1 MKTRFADIPI
11 QDKVTSIILLTSS
24 VAILIASGVFI
35 TGDTINSR
43 SELVRELSTVAEIS
57 GRNSA
62 AAVLFD
68 DRAAA
73 EETLSA
79 LGTMPHL
86 IAASIVLEDG
96 EIFATYAPPQIVESL
111 TADGLATQIVDDFR
125 QLRLENEPS
134 MASASF
140 IARHVSV
147 LEEIVLDGESIGY
160 VYLCADLSYVI
171 QRMEIQLSMVAIAA
185 LISFLIAILLSARLQ
200 KVISRPIL
208 HLADAMN
215 SVGRDKQYSVRATKH
230 GNDELGVL
238 IDGFN
243 NMLSQIEAYEDSV
256 AARLR
261 AEAAN
266 RAKSEFL
273 ANMSHELR
281 TPLNAIIGFADA
293 MKTQVFGPLGSSRY
307 QSYIDDI
314 HYSGNHL
321 LNIINDILDLSKA
334 EAGKIFL
341 EESKFLL
348 PNVVDSAI
356 RMLSERAIRQGA
368 KVSSDLPAWG
378 PCLRGDERLISQVVI
393 NLLSNAV
400 KFTEKGGRVTLSLCD
415 GADGRCGLRIED
427 TGIGIAENDLPAIR
441 QPFMQVA
448 NAFSRKHDGTGL
460 GLPLADQIMQLHGGT
475 LDIQSTLGAG
485 TTVTVWFPAER
496 MLDHPDAPSTRM
508 CDSDQ
513 PERAEPPRPD
523 AMPINAT

>member
-1 MKTRFADIPI
+1 MARFADIPI
-11 QDKVTSIILLTSS
+11 QDKVTSIILLTSC

-35 TGDTINSR
+35 TGDTIHSR
-43 SELVRELSTVAEIS
+43 SELVRELSTVAKIS

-68 DRAAA
+68 DRVAAQ
-73 EETLSA
+73 ETLSA
-79 LGTMPHL
+79 LSTMPNL
-86 IAASIVLEDG
+86 IAASIVLRDD
-96 EIFATYAPPQIVESL
+96 EIFTTYAPDRIVEDL
-111 TADGLATQIVDDFR
+111 TAQGLATQIVDEVR
-125 QLRLENEPS
+125 QLRTEYDSSTAN
-134 MASASF
+134 ASF

-147 LEEIVLDGESIGY
+147 LEEIVLDGETIGY
-160 VYLCADLSYVI
+160 VYLCADLSYVF

-200 KVISRPIL
+200 RVISNPIL

-215 SVGRDKQYSVRATKH
+215 SVGRDKRYSVRATKH

-243 NMLSQIEAYEDSV
+243 HMLSQIEAYEDSV
-256 AARLR
+256 AARLQ

-293 MKTQVFGPLGSSRY
+293 MKTEVFGPLGSTRY
-307 QSYIDDI
+307 QSYVDDI
-314 HYSGNHL
+314 HYSGYHL

-341 EESKFLL
+341 NETKFLL
-348 PNVVDSAI
+348 PKVVDSAV
-356 RMLSERAIRQGA
+356 RMLREKAIRQGA
-368 KVSSDLPAWG
+368 KISSDLPAWG
-378 PCLRGDERLISQVVI
+378 PCLHGDERLVSQVVI

-400 KFTEKGGRVTLSLCD
+400 KFTDKGGRVAISLCNSS
-415 GADGRCGLRIED
+415 DGRCGLRIED
-427 TGIGIAENDLPAIR
+427 TGIGIAKEDLPAIR

-460 GLPLADQIMQLHGGT
+460 GLPLADQIMQLHGGA
-475 LDIQSTLGAG
+475 LDIESELGVG
-485 TTVTVWFPAER
+485 TAVTVWFPAER
-496 MLDHPDAPSTRM
+496 VLDCPDASPRRLTG
-508 CDSDQ
+508 SD
-513 PERAEPPRPD
+513 
-523 AMPINAT
+523 

>member
-1 MKTRFADIPI
+1 MARFADIPI
-11 QDKVTSIILLTSS
+11 QDKVTSIILLTSC

-35 TGDTINSR
+35 TGDTIHSR

-68 DRAAA
+68 DREAAR
-73 EETLSA
+73 ETLTA
-79 LGTMPHL
+79 LSSMPTL
-86 IAASIVLEDG
+86 LAASIVLRND
-96 EIFATYAPPQIVESL
+96 EIFATFAPDRIVEDIS
-111 TADGLATQIVDDFR
+111 AEELAGQILDEVR
-125 QLRLENEPS
+125 QLRAENDSAPV
-134 MASASF
+134 SASF
-140 IARHVSV
+140 FGRHVSV

-160 VYLCADLSYVI
+160 VYLRADLSYVF

-200 KVISRPIL
+200 KVISNPIL
-208 HLADAMN
+208 HLADTMK
-215 SVGRDKQYSVRATKH
+215 SVGREKRYSVRAMKH

-266 RAKSEFL
+266 RAKSQFL

-293 MKTQVFGPLGSSRY
+293 MKSEVFGPLGSNRY
-307 QSYIDDI
+307 QSYVDDI
-314 HYSGNHL
+314 HYSGYHL

-341 EESKFLL
+341 EESNFQL
-348 PNVVDSAI
+348 PKVVDSAI
-356 RMLSERAIRQGA
+356 RMVRERAVRQGA
-368 KVSSDLPAWG
+368 KVISDLPAWG
-378 PCLRGDERLISQVVI
+378 PRLYGDERLVSQVVI

-400 KFTEKGGRVTLSLCD
+400 KFTEKGGRVTLTLCN

-427 TGIGIAENDLPAIR
+427 TGIGIAANDLPAIR
-441 QPFMQVA
+441 QPFIQVA

-475 LDIQSTLGAG
+475 LDIESELGAG
-485 TTVTVWFPAER
+485 TSVTVWFPAER
-496 MLDHPDAPSTRM
+496 VMDYPDAPPRRM
-508 CDSDQ
+508 SG
-513 PERAEPPRPD
+513 AG
-523 AMPINAT
+523 